1 LFSQAAT
8 SAVAPVDDRC
18 HHDICR
24 STATAHGPAVS
35 AHLAWALLQ
44 LAKTKQ
50 RRGMKLN
57 WKTFQA
63 NRSLASASSR
73 RGRSA
78 GSASPRA
85 AWVALGLALFIA
97 ASRPA
102 RAEIY
107 RYVDADGVTV
117 YSQSP
122 PPAALASGARSE
134 SGSESGPES
143 GSGSES
149 GSESGTPTTITPD
162 RGPSSAEVAAA
173 QARLKQQLERDLD
186 RREEERRLAQ
196 ETAQNEA
203 RAKQRASAC
212 AAARGNLQTLQ
223 NLGSKRLRLPDGSS
237 IRPSAEQR
245 AQHMDEARQQIRAL
259 CD

>member
-1 LFSQAAT
+1 
-8 SAVAPVDDRC
+8 
-18 HHDICR
+18 
-24 STATAHGPAVS
+24 
-35 AHLAWALLQ
+35 
-44 LAKTKQ
+44 
-50 RRGMKLN
+50 LN
-57 WKTFQA
+57 WKTFQT

-78 GSASPRA
+78 GRASPRA
-85 AWVALGLALFIA
+85 VWVALGLALFIA

-134 SGSESGPES
+134 SGPESGSVSESGPK
-143 GSGSES
+143 
-149 GSESGTPTTITPD
+149 SGTPTTITLD

-245 AQHMDEARQQIRAL
+245 VQYMDQARQQIRAL

>member
-1 LFSQAAT
+1 
-8 SAVAPVDDRC
+8 
-18 HHDICR
+18 
-24 STATAHGPAVS
+24 
-35 AHLAWALLQ
+35 
-44 LAKTKQ
+44 
-50 RRGMKLN
+50 MKLN

-63 NRSLASASSR
+63 NRSLASASSQC
-73 RGRSA
+73 GRSA
-78 GSASPRA
+78 RRASPRA
-85 AWVALGLALFIA
+85 VWVALGLALFIA

-134 SGSESGPES
+134 SGSESGPE

-149 GSESGTPTTITPD
+149 SESGPAGTTTTITLD

-223 NLGSKRLRLPDGSS
+223 NLGTKRLRLPDGSS

-245 AQHMDEARQQIRAL
+245 AQYMDQARQQIREL